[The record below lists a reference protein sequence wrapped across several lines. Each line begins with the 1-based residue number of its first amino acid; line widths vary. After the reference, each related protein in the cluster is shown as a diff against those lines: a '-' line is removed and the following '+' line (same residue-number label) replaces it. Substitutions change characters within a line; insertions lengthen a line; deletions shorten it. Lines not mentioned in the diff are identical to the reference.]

1 MKTTNIIALLLFML
15 TLAAC
20 GDSQETAKPS
30 VTTEVQTQSATQ
42 AQPET
47 SDTTKLSNG
56 SSLDSVLVTCSACHS
71 GNGIATNPE
80 WPNLAGQ
87 NVDYL
92 ALQLRE
98 FRDGKRANALMA
110 QSLLSGFSDQDL
122 NVIASHYS
130 QLPPVTADGSSS
142 SDVRDL
148 PGAHVRARCVSCHG
162 MTGNTV
168 TSAWPNIA
176 GQNAAYTAKQLRDYK
191 SGARNNPIM
200 SVIANELTDQQ
211 IIDVAEYYQSAK

>member
-20 GDSQETAKPS
+20 GDSQETAKSS
-30 VTTEVQTQSATQ
+30 VTTDDAQSATQ
-42 AQPET
+42 TKLAT
-47 SDTTKLSNG
+47 SDETKLSNG

-71 GNGIATNPE
+71 DNGIATNPE

-122 NVIASHYS
+122 NVIAKHYS
-130 QLPPVTADGSSS
+130 QLPPVKADDSSTT
-142 SDVRDL
+142 DVRDL

-162 MTGNTV
+162 MTGNPV
-168 TSAWPNIA
+168 TSVWPNIA

-191 SGARNNPIM
+191 SGARSNPIM
-200 SVIANELTDQQ
+200 SVIVNELTDQQ
-211 IIDVAEYYQSAK
+211 IIDVAEYYQLAK